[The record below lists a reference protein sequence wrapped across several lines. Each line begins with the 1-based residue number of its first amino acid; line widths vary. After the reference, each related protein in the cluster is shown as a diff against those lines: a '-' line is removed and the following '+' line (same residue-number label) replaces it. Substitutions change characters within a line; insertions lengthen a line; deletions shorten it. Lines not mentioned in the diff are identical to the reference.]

1 MKKAKDFRAA
11 ARRALM
17 GNWGIAVLAG
27 LIASLL
33 GGSGISYG
41 GISSIDLSEEEMS
54 QISSIDPETAK
65 ILMGTL
71 AVIFSIAFVIG
82 IVLFLIGSIIEVG
95 YNRFNLN
102 LIDGEELK
110 ISQVV
115 SFFSHWTKA
124 IAVSFLRW
132 LYTFLWTL
140 LFIIPGI
147 IASYSYSM
155 ATFIL
160 AENPDMPAKEAL
172 RLSKEMMRG
181 NKWRLFCLSFSF
193 IGWSFLCVFTLGI
206 GYLWLMP
213 YEKAA
218 VTDFY
223 REISGTRKAAEIPA
237 EPAPEAPAA

>member
-27 LIASLL
+27 FIASLL

-41 GISSIDLSEEEMS
+41 SGSSVDISKEEVSMLQNMNPEERDVFLSILITVFS
-54 QISSIDPETAK
+54 
-65 ILMGTL
+65 
-71 AVIFSIAFVIG
+71 VIFVIA

-193 IGWSFLCVFTLGI
+193 IGWSFLCIFTLGI